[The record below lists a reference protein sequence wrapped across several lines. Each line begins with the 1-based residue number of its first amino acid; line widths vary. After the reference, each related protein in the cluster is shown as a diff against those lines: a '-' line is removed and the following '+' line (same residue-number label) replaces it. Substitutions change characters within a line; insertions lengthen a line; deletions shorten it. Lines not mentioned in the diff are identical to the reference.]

1 MKKKKNNDNLIIA
14 NKKVF
19 HDYFIEEK
27 FEAGIALLGWEVK
40 ALRAG
45 RVQLKESYII
55 SKNRE
60 LFLFG
65 SLITPLPSASTHI
78 IPEPSRTRKLLLH
91 RKEINKLIGSAER
104 TGYSIAALNLFWKN
118 NFVKAEIA
126 LVKGKKEFDKR
137 ETEKKRDWDLEKSR
151 IMKHKNLNS

>member
-1 MKKKKNNDNLIIA
+1 MKKKKSNDNLIIS

-55 SKNRE
+55 AKKRE

-104 TGYSIAALNLFWKN
+104 TGYAMAALNLFWKH
-118 NFVKAEIA
+118 NFVKVEIA

-137 ETEKKRDWDLEKSR
+137 ETNKQRDWDREKSR